1 MVLTFGERV
10 AFLRRRR
17 GFTQADLAAKIEVRG
32 NTISRIEKSTH
43 GKWGFEHVKGKTL
56 VALARHLRVS
66 ADYLLGLSEDD
77 RELDWGP
84 APSVEAQATL
94 GPALPPREEPSTPQ
108 QRIAHPRGQGVT
120 DAT

>member
-66 ADYLLGLSEDD
+66 ADYLLGLSDKPE
-77 RELDWGP
+77 GGC
-84 APSVEAQATL
+84 APKAEWPFRTEESV
-94 GPALPPREEPSTPQ
+94 R
-108 QRIAHPRGQGVT
+108 
-120 DAT
+120 